1 MGLSDNSYRDLMAS
15 RPLAGTPQPEG
26 CQEKM
31 MEFGSLGLCYLP
43 DKCILWGPSLILAE
57 PLPHIRPGDFLW
69 RFATPALTTF
79 LLLSGLLLTY
89 KRSLWGRQGVSSSF
103 GSVTQY
109 TDTVTGNSGPVA
121 SISLLLSQSHYIS

>member
-1 MGLSDNSYRDLMAS
+1 MGLSASSYRDLRAS

-31 MEFGSLGLCYLP
+31 IELSSLGLCYLP
-43 DKCILWGPSLILAE
+43 DKCILWGPSLILAD
-57 PLPHIRPGDFLW
+57 PLPCIRPGDFLW
-69 RFATPALTTF
+69 RFPTPALTTF
-79 LLLSGLLLTY
+79 LLLSGLILTY

-109 TDTVTGNSGPVA
+109 TETVTGNSSPVA
-121 SISLLLSQSHYIS
+121 SISLLLCQSHYIL